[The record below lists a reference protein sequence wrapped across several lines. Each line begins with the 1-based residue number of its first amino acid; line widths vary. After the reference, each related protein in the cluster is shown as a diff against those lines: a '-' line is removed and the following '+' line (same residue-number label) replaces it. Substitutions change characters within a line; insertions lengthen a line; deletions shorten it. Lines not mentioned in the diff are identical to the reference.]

1 MKDSFGSVFNLT
13 LLFAFILVVSGFV
26 LFGVNYYKAFQ
37 VKNNLLTLIEKYEGN
52 VNNDKFKEKVES
64 LVNRV
69 GYHPG
74 QSAIASLQNKSENYW
89 TCIDE
94 EGWCYSYINKS
105 KWKDGQETRYYDVV
119 TFVSTDIP
127 LVNRI
132 MGDFKF
138 FQVTGRTKPIIIRK

>member
-64 LVNRV
+64 LLNRV

-74 QSAIASLQNKSENYW
+74 QSAIDSLQNKNEIIGLVLMKKVGA
-89 TCIDE
+89 TAIL
-94 EGWCYSYINKS
+94 INQNGKMD
-105 KWKDGQETRYYDVV
+105 KRLDT
-119 TFVSTDIP
+119 
-127 LVNRI
+127 
-132 MGDFKF
+132 MM
-138 FQVTGRTKPIIIRK
+138 

>member
-1 MKDSFGSVFNLT
+1 MIWT
-13 LLFAFILVVSGFV
+13 LFLAFILVVSGFV

-74 QSAIASLQNKSENYW
+74 QSAIASLQNKSENYLSEG
-89 TCIDE
+89 IQHEKHE
-94 EGWCYSYINKS
+94 EIYFGSDRLGCA
-105 KWKDGQETRYYDVV
+105 QRVV
-119 TFVSTDIP
+119 
-127 LVNRI
+127 LARL
-132 MGDFKF
+132 
-138 FQVTGRTKPIIIRK
+138 